1 LRRYSA
7 NPYPHSAERRV
18 PRFNPSC
25 NICGFGA
32 GYTGLGT
39 KTVLPSEAMAKV
51 DFRLVEAQ
59 KPDVLFKRLKEHM
72 GKEGFC
78 DIEVINH
85 GGYEPVKTSPKD
97 SFIVRVVETAEQVYG
112 MKPVVW
118 PTAAGT
124 SPIYLIKNWMR
135 IPVAYARAVDYP
147 GLRVHA
153 LNENIRI

>member
-1 LRRYSA
+1 
-7 NPYPHSAERRV
+7 
-18 PRFNPSC
+18 
-25 NICGFGA
+25 
-32 GYTGLGT
+32 
-39 KTVLPSEAMAKV
+39 MAKV

-59 KPDVLFKRLKEHM
+59 KPNMLLKRLKEHM
-72 GKEGFC
+72 GKEGFG

-85 GGYEPVKTSPKD
+85 VGYEPAKTSPKD

-135 IPVAYARAVDYP
+135 IPVASAGGVDYP
-147 GLRVHA
+147 GSRVHA
-153 LNENIRI
+153 PDENIRIQDYVKSIGFAGTLIGSNRASVKGAKP